1 MTDKNKFSVSFKNTD
16 KEQKLKEW
24 FLEQSEIIGPG
35 NYIKQILYKE
45 MINQKKA
52 AKE

>member
-1 MTDKNKFSVSFKNTD
+1 MAEKNKFSVSFKCTE
-16 KEQKLKEW
+16 KEQELKDW

-52 AKE
+52 TK